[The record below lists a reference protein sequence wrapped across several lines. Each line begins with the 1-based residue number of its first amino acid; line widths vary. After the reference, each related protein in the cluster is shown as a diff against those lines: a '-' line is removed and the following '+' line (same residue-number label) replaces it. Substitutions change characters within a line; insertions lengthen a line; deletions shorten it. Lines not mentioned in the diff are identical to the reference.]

1 MKIRRQPI
9 ISTLLG
15 DKTSFDNWGRI
26 YVPQLSNKEHFR
38 YLFTGLMQLMD
49 IRKNGNPHWGLPVWL
64 TSPFEKAMKELEKS
78 ESAAD
83 TLFNSQYYK
92 DYTDRADV
100 QALFNNFRKEQKRQ
114 TSQNRKMAALSGGT
128 QESVAA
134 MQKSS
139 SDALADTYNNA
150 AAIGAQWKDSVL
162 NSYINRKS
170 AIQDAK
176 YNIYQN
182 KANSYMSS
190 AANMLNNASEG
201 LKTFD
206 NFWSMSAL
214 NQSKGS
220 GGKS

>member
-1 MKIRRQPI
+1 MLLQTIFSGIMAGVQRRRA
-9 ISTLLG
+9 
-15 DKTSFDNWGRI
+15 KAAN
-26 YVPQLSNKEHFR
+26 
-38 YLFTGLMQLMD
+38 
-49 IRKNGNPHWGLPVWL
+49 
-64 TSPFEKAMKELEKS
+64 EKAMKELEKS

-182 KANSYMSS
+182 NANSYMSS

>member
-1 MKIRRQPI
+1 MLLQTIFSGIMAGVQRRRA
-9 ISTLLG
+9 
-15 DKTSFDNWGRI
+15 NAA
-26 YVPQLSNKEHFR
+26 N
-38 YLFTGLMQLMD
+38 
-49 IRKNGNPHWGLPVWL
+49 
-64 TSPFEKAMKELEKS
+64 EKAMKELEKS

-114 TSQNRKMAALSGGT
+114 TSQN
-128 QESVAA
+128 
-134 MQKSS
+134 
-139 SDALADTYNNA
+139 NA

-182 KANSYMSS
+182 NANSYMSS

-220 GGKS
+220 